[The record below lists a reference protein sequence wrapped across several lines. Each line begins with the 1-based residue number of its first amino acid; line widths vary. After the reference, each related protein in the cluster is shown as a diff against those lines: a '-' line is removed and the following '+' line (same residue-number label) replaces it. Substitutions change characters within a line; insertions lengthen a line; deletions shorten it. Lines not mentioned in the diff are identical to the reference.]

1 MQYSTADVSQLLG
14 LSAHQIRTFVAARL
28 VRPVRGAR
36 GQFLFR
42 FQDLILLRAAAELRA
57 ARIPQRSILRN
68 LKRLRDQLH
77 GRELTEVRI
86 AADGR
91 QIIVHDG
98 DAAWNP
104 GSGQLLFDFDVAEL
118 AVQAEP
124 IARKRFNV
132 ARDYSAV
139 EWFELGVELEVVAP
153 VQARIAYTRA
163 LEADPRHADA
173 HVNLG
178 RLLHEDAHATEAA
191 THYLQAL
198 QIDAANAT
206 AAFNL
211 GVAMEDLGRGS
222 EAMKAYQQAIA
233 ADPGFADAHY
243 NLAGLMEKLGDKR
256 GAIRHLSRYRKL
268 YGPTL

>member
-14 LSAHQIRTFVAARL
+14 LTPHQIRSFVAARL
-28 VRPVRGAR
+28 VRPGRGSR
-36 GQFLFR
+36 GQFHFR

-57 ARIPQRSILRN
+57 ARIPQRTILRN
-68 LKRLRDQLH
+68 LKRLRDQLQ

-86 AADGR
+86 AADGT

-98 DAAWNP
+98 ASSWNP
-104 GSGQLLFDFDVAEL
+104 GSGQLIFEFDVAEL
-118 AVQAEP
+118 AVKAEP
-124 IARKRFNV
+124 IARKRFSM
-132 ARDYSAV
+132 ARDYSAA
-139 EWFELGVELEVVAP
+139 EWFELGVELEAVAP

-163 LEADPRHADA
+163 LEADPHHGDA

-178 RLLHEDAHATEAA
+178 RLLHEEGHAPEAA

-211 GVAMEDLGRGS
+211 GVALEDLGRGS
-222 EAMKAYQQAIA
+222 EAIKAYQQAVA
-233 ADPGFADAHY
+233 ADPGLADAHY
-243 NLAGLMEKLGDKR
+243 NLANLMDKLGDKR
-256 GAIRHLSRYRKL
+256 GAIRHLSKYRKL
-268 YGPTL
+268 YGPRR